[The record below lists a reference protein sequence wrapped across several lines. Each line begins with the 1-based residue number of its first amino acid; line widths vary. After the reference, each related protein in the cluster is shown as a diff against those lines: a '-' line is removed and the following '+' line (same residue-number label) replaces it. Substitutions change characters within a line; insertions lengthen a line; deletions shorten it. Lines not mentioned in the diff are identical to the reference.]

1 MKVNKNNNLF
11 LVLLLLVSGFTFAQQ
26 TISGLVTDEAGVPL
40 PGATVVVN
48 QTNNGTTTD
57 FDGNFSISASDGQSI
72 SISFVGYQTLSI
84 VVGDGADYNVSL
96 QPNSLLD
103 EVVVTALGL
112 SREKKSLGYSVSE
125 ISGDNINT
133 VKDHNIASSLTGKI
147 AGVNITQSG
156 SIGSGSRITIR
167 GNNSIGGNT
176 QALIVVDGVPINA
189 DGIDSGGSVYNSQV
203 TGGGIT
209 DINPND
215 VESISVLKGPNAA
228 ALYGSRA
235 GNGVILITTK
245 KGSKSDRLGVTLNT
259 NVTFDD
265 PMFLPEYQNQYGQ
278 GSLGA
283 AGTDLVNDWYT
294 GSWGQRLDG
303 SSQLYYNGQQ
313 RSYSGQPDNVSDFFR
328 TAMRAITSVSLDKGS
343 ESGSVRFSYTNNSTE
358 SILPNSDLESHN
370 FNLRGTAQLSDKLSI
385 DSKATY
391 FTQNVNNRASLGG
404 EGVLAYVYTMPRNV
418 DVNDLMDYQM
428 ANPST
433 PAEFGVISYD
443 KRGSTTGNPYWMLM
457 HDRNDERRGRF
468 LGFTKIN
475 YEFNDWLS
483 AFVRLGSDITDIKR
497 GSIEK
502 PGHHFYPDGRMSK
515 SQSTSTEL
523 NSEFLITAKK
533 DITDKLDLVFNAGG
547 NLSKRTSEG
556 LGISGRNFKIP
567 TRFFIS
573 NLNEINPPS
582 ERPQAIKKVNSLYGA
597 LNLSYDD
604 FLYLDVTARN
614 DWSSTLGEENRS
626 YLYNSASLSALLNR
640 FIDPSQEVFNLIK
653 LRASWAQV
661 GNDTSPYQLYQTFSV
676 PGQGYLGLT
685 TLGSPSVKLNPD
697 LLPETVTSTEFGLE
711 LSALENRLTFDIS
724 IYDMSTIDLIFNV
737 PVPPATGFSFFKEN
751 VGKVQNKGVE
761 INLGGTPIKTSNFSW
776 NTSVF
781 FAKNENTLVEL
792 IDDLE
797 SITYNTTNSGNASIR
812 ATVGGGLGDIYGT
825 VWDTDDSGNN
835 IVNANGLPIASS
847 SLEILGNANPDWL
860 GGWSNSFSFGDLSFS
875 FLIDARIGGQIYSQ
889 TSAGLDSSGVS
900 ERSLLYRDSGVT
912 LNGTNTETNSA
923 NTVPITS
930 QQYWGSYSS
939 IAENYIYDQDNIRL
953 REFALGYR
961 LPGLDEIGLQSATL
975 QLIGRNL
982 FFFSKSAEDI
992 DPEAMLGTAL
1002 GAQGFTSNA
1011 LPTLRSVGFNV
1022 TLNF

>member
-1 MKVNKNNNLF
+1 
-11 LVLLLLVSGFTFAQQ
+11 
-26 TISGLVTDEAGVPL
+26 
-40 PGATVVVN
+40 
-48 QTNNGTTTD
+48 
-57 FDGNFSISASDGQSI
+57 
-72 SISFVGYQTLSI
+72 
-84 VVGDGADYNVSL
+84 
-96 QPNSLLD
+96 
-103 EVVVTALGL
+103 
-112 SREKKSLGYSVSE
+112 
-125 ISGDNINT
+125 
-133 VKDHNIASSLTGKI
+133 
-147 AGVNITQSG
+147 
-156 SIGSGSRITIR
+156 
-167 GNNSIGGNT
+167 
-176 QALIVVDGVPINA
+176 
-189 DGIDSGGSVYNSQV
+189 
-203 TGGGIT
+203 
-209 DINPND
+209 
-215 VESISVLKGPNAA
+215 
-228 ALYGSRA
+228 
-235 GNGVILITTK
+235 
-245 KGSKSDRLGVTLNT
+245 
-259 NVTFDD
+259 
-265 PMFLPEYQNQYGQ
+265 
-278 GSLGA
+278 
-283 AGTDLVNDWYT
+283 
-294 GSWGQRLDG
+294 
-303 SSQLYYNGQQ
+303 
-313 RSYSGQPDNVSDFFR
+313 
-328 TAMRAITSVSLDKGS
+328 
-343 ESGSVRFSYTNNSTE
+343 
-358 SILPNSDLESHN
+358 
-370 FNLRGTAQLSDKLSI
+370 
-385 DSKATY
+385 
-391 FTQNVNNRASLGG
+391 
-404 EGVLAYVYTMPRNV
+404 
-418 DVNDLMDYQM
+418 
-428 ANPST
+428 
-433 PAEFGVISYD
+433 
-443 KRGSTTGNPYWMLM
+443 
-457 HDRNDERRGRF
+457 
-468 LGFTKIN
+468 
-475 YEFNDWLS
+475 
-483 AFVRLGSDITDIKR
+483 
-497 GSIEK
+497 
-502 PGHHFYPDGRMSK
+502 
-515 SQSTSTEL
+515 L

-533 DITDKLDLVFNAGG
+533 EITDKLDFVLNAGG

-724 IYDMSTIDLIFNV
+724 IYDMSTTDLIFNV

-912 LNGTNTETNSA
+912 LNGTNTDTNSA

-992 DPEAMLGTAL
+992 DPEAMLGTTL

>member
-1 MKVNKNNNLF
+1 MKVNKNNKLL

-96 QPNSLLD
+96 QPDSLLD

-303 SSQLYYNGQQ
+303 SSQLYFNGQQ

-343 ESGSVRFSYTNNSTE
+343 ELGSVRFSYTNNSTE

>member
-1 MKVNKNNNLF
+1 MKVNKNNKLL

-96 QPNSLLD
+96 QPDSLLD

-156 SIGSGSRITIR
+156 SSGSGSRITIR

-303 SSQLYYNGQQ
+303 SSQLYFNGQQ

-912 LNGTNTETNSA
+912 LNGTNTDTNSA

>member
-1 MKVNKNNNLF
+1 MKVNKNNNLL

-96 QPNSLLD
+96 QPDSLLD

-303 SSQLYYNGQQ
+303 SSQLYFNGQQ

-912 LNGTNTETNSA
+912 LNGTNTDTNSA

>member
-1 MKVNKNNNLF
+1 
-11 LVLLLLVSGFTFAQQ
+11 
-26 TISGLVTDEAGVPL
+26 
-40 PGATVVVN
+40 
-48 QTNNGTTTD
+48 
-57 FDGNFSISASDGQSI
+57 
-72 SISFVGYQTLSI
+72 
-84 VVGDGADYNVSL
+84 
-96 QPNSLLD
+96 
-103 EVVVTALGL
+103 
-112 SREKKSLGYSVSE
+112 
-125 ISGDNINT
+125 
-133 VKDHNIASSLTGKI
+133 
-147 AGVNITQSG
+147 
-156 SIGSGSRITIR
+156 
-167 GNNSIGGNT
+167 
-176 QALIVVDGVPINA
+176 
-189 DGIDSGGSVYNSQV
+189 
-203 TGGGIT
+203 
-209 DINPND
+209 
-215 VESISVLKGPNAA
+215 
-228 ALYGSRA
+228 
-235 GNGVILITTK
+235 
-245 KGSKSDRLGVTLNT
+245 
-259 NVTFDD
+259 
-265 PMFLPEYQNQYGQ
+265 
-278 GSLGA
+278 
-283 AGTDLVNDWYT
+283 
-294 GSWGQRLDG
+294 
-303 SSQLYYNGQQ
+303 
-313 RSYSGQPDNVSDFFR
+313 
-328 TAMRAITSVSLDKGS
+328 
-343 ESGSVRFSYTNNSTE
+343 VRFSYTNNSTE

>member
-1 MKVNKNNNLF
+1 MKVNKNNKLL

-283 AGTDLVNDWYT
+283 AGNDLVNDWYT

-711 LSALENRLTFDIS
+711 LSALENRLSFDIS

-737 PVPPATGFSFFKEN
+737 PVAPATGFSFFKEN

>member
-1 MKVNKNNNLF
+1 
-11 LVLLLLVSGFTFAQQ
+11 
-26 TISGLVTDEAGVPL
+26 
-40 PGATVVVN
+40 
-48 QTNNGTTTD
+48 
-57 FDGNFSISASDGQSI
+57 
-72 SISFVGYQTLSI
+72 
-84 VVGDGADYNVSL
+84 
-96 QPNSLLD
+96 
-103 EVVVTALGL
+103 
-112 SREKKSLGYSVSE
+112 
-125 ISGDNINT
+125 
-133 VKDHNIASSLTGKI
+133 
-147 AGVNITQSG
+147 
-156 SIGSGSRITIR
+156 
-167 GNNSIGGNT
+167 
-176 QALIVVDGVPINA
+176 
-189 DGIDSGGSVYNSQV
+189 
-203 TGGGIT
+203 
-209 DINPND
+209 
-215 VESISVLKGPNAA
+215 
-228 ALYGSRA
+228 
-235 GNGVILITTK
+235 
-245 KGSKSDRLGVTLNT
+245 
-259 NVTFDD
+259 
-265 PMFLPEYQNQYGQ
+265 
-278 GSLGA
+278 
-283 AGTDLVNDWYT
+283 
-294 GSWGQRLDG
+294 
-303 SSQLYYNGQQ
+303 
-313 RSYSGQPDNVSDFFR
+313 
-328 TAMRAITSVSLDKGS
+328 
-343 ESGSVRFSYTNNSTE
+343 
-358 SILPNSDLESHN
+358 
-370 FNLRGTAQLSDKLSI
+370 
-385 DSKATY
+385 
-391 FTQNVNNRASLGG
+391 
-404 EGVLAYVYTMPRNV
+404 MPRNV

-428 ANPST
+428 ANPAT

-724 IYDMSTIDLIFNV
+724 IYDMSTTDLIFNV

>member
-1 MKVNKNNNLF
+1 MKVNKNNKLL

-303 SSQLYYNGQQ
+303 SSQLYFNGQQ

>member
-1 MKVNKNNNLF
+1 
-11 LVLLLLVSGFTFAQQ
+11 
-26 TISGLVTDEAGVPL
+26 
-40 PGATVVVN
+40 
-48 QTNNGTTTD
+48 
-57 FDGNFSISASDGQSI
+57 FSISASDGQSI

-96 QPNSLLD
+96 QPDSLLD

-303 SSQLYYNGQQ
+303 SSQLYFNGQQ

>member
-1 MKVNKNNNLF
+1 MNFNKNNNLL

-40 PGATVVVN
+40 PGATVVVD
-48 QTNNGTTTD
+48 QTNDGATTD
-57 FDGNFSISASDGQSI
+57 FDGNYSISVSDGQSI
-72 SISFVGYQTLSI
+72 SISYVGYQTLSI

-96 QPNSLLD
+96 QPDSFLD

-112 SREKKSLGYSVSE
+112 SREKKSLGYAVSE
-125 ISGDNINT
+125 IGGDNINT

-189 DGIDSGGSVYNSQV
+189 DGVDSGGSVYESQV
-203 TGGGIT
+203 SGGGIT

-259 NVTFDD
+259 NITFDD

-283 AGTDLVNDWYT
+283 AGTDLVNDWST

-303 SSQLYYNGQQ
+303 SSQLYYTGQQ
-313 RSYSGQPDNVSDFFR
+313 KPYSAQPNNVSNFFR
-328 TAMRAITSVSLDKGS
+328 SATRAITSISLDKGS
-343 ESGSVRFSYTNNSTE
+343 ETSSVRFSYTNNSTE
-358 SILPNSDLESHN
+358 SILPNSDLNSHN

-404 EGVLAYVYTMPRNV
+404 QGVLGVVYPMPRNV
-418 DVNDLMDYQM
+418 DVNDLMVYNM
-428 ANPST
+428 ENPST
-433 PAEFGVISYD
+433 PEEFGVISYD
-443 KRGSTTGNPYWMLM
+443 RRGSQTGNPYWMLM

-475 YEFNDWLS
+475 YEFNDWLR

-497 GSIEK
+497 SSIEK
-502 PGHHFYPDGRMSK
+502 PGNHFYPGGRMSK

-523 NSEFLITAKK
+523 NSEFLITAQR
-533 DITDKLDLVFNAGG
+533 DITDKLDFVFNLGG

-556 LGISGRNFKIP
+556 LGVSGSNFKIP
-567 TRFFIS
+567 TKFFIS
-573 NLNEINPPS
+573 NLNELNPPNES
-582 ERPQAIKKVNSLYGA
+582 PQAIKKVNSLYGS

-614 DWSSTLGEENRS
+614 DWSSTLGEDNRS
-626 YLYNSASLSALLNR
+626 FLYNSASLSALLNR
-640 FIDPSQEVFNLIK
+640 FIDPSQEVFDLIK
-653 LRASWAQV
+653 LRASWAEV

-685 TLGSPSVKLNPD
+685 TLGSPSVRLNPD

-724 IYDMSTIDLIFNV
+724 IYEMSTTDLIFNV
-737 PVPPATGFSFFKEN
+737 PVAPATGFSFFKEN
-751 VGKVQNKGVE
+751 VGEVQNKGVE
-761 INLGGTPIKTSNFSW
+761 INIGGTPIRTSNFSW
-776 NTSVF
+776 NTTVF

-792 IDDLE
+792 IEDLE

-825 VWDTDDSGNN
+825 VWDTDDSGTN
-835 IVNANGLPIASS
+835 IVNANGLPIPSS

-875 FLIDARIGGQIYSQ
+875 FLIDARIGGQIYSE

-900 ERSLLYRDSGVT
+900 DRSLLYRESGVT
-912 LNGTNTETNSA
+912 LNGINTDTNSA

-930 QQYWGSYSS
+930 QEYWGAYSS

-961 LPGLDEIGLQSATL
+961 LPGIEEIGLQSATL

-992 DPEAMLGTAL
+992 DPEAMLGTTL

>member
-1 MKVNKNNNLF
+1 
-11 LVLLLLVSGFTFAQQ
+11 
-26 TISGLVTDEAGVPL
+26 
-40 PGATVVVN
+40 
-48 QTNNGTTTD
+48 
-57 FDGNFSISASDGQSI
+57 
-72 SISFVGYQTLSI
+72 
-84 VVGDGADYNVSL
+84 
-96 QPNSLLD
+96 
-103 EVVVTALGL
+103 
-112 SREKKSLGYSVSE
+112 
-125 ISGDNINT
+125 
-133 VKDHNIASSLTGKI
+133 
-147 AGVNITQSG
+147 
-156 SIGSGSRITIR
+156 
-167 GNNSIGGNT
+167 
-176 QALIVVDGVPINA
+176 
-189 DGIDSGGSVYNSQV
+189 
-203 TGGGIT
+203 
-209 DINPND
+209 
-215 VESISVLKGPNAA
+215 
-228 ALYGSRA
+228 
-235 GNGVILITTK
+235 
-245 KGSKSDRLGVTLNT
+245 
-259 NVTFDD
+259 
-265 PMFLPEYQNQYGQ
+265 
-278 GSLGA
+278 
-283 AGTDLVNDWYT
+283 
-294 GSWGQRLDG
+294 
-303 SSQLYYNGQQ
+303 
-313 RSYSGQPDNVSDFFR
+313 
-328 TAMRAITSVSLDKGS
+328 MRAITSVSLDKGS
-343 ESGSVRFSYTNNSTE
+343 ELGSVRFSYTNNSTE

-724 IYDMSTIDLIFNV
+724 IYDMSTTDLIFNV